1 MNFDTHIS
9 AKLLKLA
16 KQGGVGLALELQ
28 N

>member
-16 KQGGVGLALELQ
+16 KQGGAGLALELQ